1 MTALLASVN
10 NTAEARIALDVG
22 VDVVDLKNPAAGA
35 LGAVPDPTAREVV
48 AQVAGRVPVSATIG
62 DLPPAPARVARAV
75 ADKAST
81 GVDYV
86 KVGLFGEGD
95 VAGTLSALQPLAE
108 HTVRVVAVLFADRGL
123 DLALLHSLAEAGFAG
138 AMVDTAGKGAGGLRR
153 HADDRLLSRFVS
165 LCRELGLLSGLAGSL
180 GTADIAPLL
189 ALGPDLIG
197 FRGALCRC
205 GQRTDVLDPHAVA
218 VVRSLVPTPGHTLAT
233 AVSPR
238 SQGQLLDHATISP

>member
-10 NTAEARIALDVG
+10 NAAEVRIALDAG
-22 VDVVDLKNPAAGA
+22 VDVIDLKNPTAGA
-35 LGAVPDPTAREVV
+35 LGAVADPLAREIV

-62 DLPPAPARVARAV
+62 DLPLVHARVAQAV
-75 ADKAST
+75 RNKAST

-95 VAGTLSALQPLAE
+95 VAGALSALQPLAE
-108 HTVRVVAVLFADRGL
+108 DTVQLVAVLFADRGI
-123 DLALLHSLAEAGFAG
+123 DLTLLHSLAKAGFTG

-153 HADDRLLSRFVS
+153 HADDRLLCRFVG

-205 GQRTDVLDPHAVA
+205 GQRTNVLDPHAVA
-218 VVRSLVPTPGHTLAT
+218 VVRSLVPTPVHASAT
-233 AVSPR
+233 AVCPR
-238 SQGQLLDHATISP
+238 SQNRLLHRAPISP